1 MSEGFIKSCI
11 QINIPSF
18 AEKFVNNKKSTFYS
32 IDITNI
38 YSNKKWTLEKEFDDF
53 TRFQENLNTI
63 IPNPPLLDGKSL
75 FKVTAYD
82 ALQKRQLILERF
94 LRECCVRKDIFSN
107 RYFKEFINLEENS
120 PELLTQ
126 VPKKLSEFC
135 DLPLGVRDFK
145 YIQEENVIILV
156 CSDMNI
162 SSRID
167 AYITNVN
174 LPWEEKTDAHISVGA
189 FFAFKVIYDPNKG
202 FKFKKVF
209 AKSFPEQTGV
219 VNYDPESHSV
229 NVGLD
234 TGRIIFYKVNPDSD
248 FKHFEPYIDFKP
260 HTNRVMGVCYDA
272 KTGYIY
278 SVSTD
283 KKFYVTEIGYL
294 DNPSEIID
302 NPSGFTNL
310 YFDRKNERMFL
321 TDQMGMISVYLT
333 NSFPPILVNSIQI
346 SSDDPIRG
354 FDINLNKN
362 YLFTCSTDGQITILD
377 LDLPGKEKLIK
388 EISNFGVE
396 SKLRVIKYIME
407 KNEAITGDENGR
419 IIIWNLK
426 IGKSIFIWLAHDGA
440 VTQIDYIHSLNLLI
454 TSGKDKFIRTW
465 YIPDKWISD
474 DVKKFEENE
483 IKNMSDTLAMLRL
496 QKSLRE
502 SEDYNSDEDSLNGW
516 DFKPDL
522 DDY

>member
-1 MSEGFIKSCI
+1 MSDGFIKSCI
-11 QINIPSF
+11 QIKIPAF
-18 AEKFVNNKKSTFYS
+18 EEKYINNKKSTFYS

-209 AKSFPEQTGV
+209 AK
-219 VNYDPESHSV
+219 
-229 NVGLD
+229 
-234 TGRIIFYKVNPDSD
+234 K
-248 FKHFEPYIDFKP
+248 
-260 HTNRVMGVCYDA
+260 
-272 KTGYIY
+272 
-278 SVSTD
+278 
-283 KKFYVTEIGYL
+283 
-294 DNPSEIID
+294 
-302 NPSGFTNL
+302 
-310 YFDRKNERMFL
+310 
-321 TDQMGMISVYLT
+321 
-333 NSFPPILVNSIQI
+333 
-346 SSDDPIRG
+346 
-354 FDINLNKN
+354 
-362 YLFTCSTDGQITILD
+362 
-377 LDLPGKEKLIK
+377 
-388 EISNFGVE
+388 
-396 SKLRVIKYIME
+396 
-407 KNEAITGDENGR
+407 
-419 IIIWNLK
+419 
-426 IGKSIFIWLAHDGA
+426 
-440 VTQIDYIHSLNLLI
+440 
-454 TSGKDKFIRTW
+454 
-465 YIPDKWISD
+465 
-474 DVKKFEENE
+474 
-483 IKNMSDTLAMLRL
+483 
-496 QKSLRE
+496 
-502 SEDYNSDEDSLNGW
+502 
-516 DFKPDL
+516 
-522 DDY
+522 

>member
-11 QINIPSF
+11 QISIPSF
-18 AEKFVNNKKSTFYS
+18 SEKIINNKKATFYS
-32 IDITNI
+32 IDVTNI
-38 YSNKKWTLEKEFDDF
+38 YSNKKWTLEKEFDDI
-53 TRFQENLNTI
+53 TRLQESLSTI

-82 ALQKRQLILERF
+82 ALQKRQSLLERF
-94 LRECCVRKDIFSN
+94 LRECCVRKDVFSN
-107 RYFKEFINLEENS
+107 KFFKEFLNLEEES
-120 PELLTQ
+120 PELLTE

-135 DLPLGVRDFK
+135 DLPLGIRDFK
-145 YIQEENVIILV
+145 YIREENVILIV

-174 LPWEEKTDAHISVGA
+174 LPWEEKTEAHISVGA
-189 FFAFKVIYDPNKG
+189 FFAFKVNYDPNKG

-234 TGRIIFYKVNPDSD
+234 TGRIVFYKVNPDSD
-248 FKHFEPYIDFKP
+248 FKQFEPYIDFKP

-310 YFDRKNERMFL
+310 YYDRKNERMFL

-333 NSFPPILVNSIQI
+333 NNFPPILVNSIQI
-346 SSDDPIRG
+346 SSDEAIRG
-354 FDINLNKN
+354 F
-362 YLFTCSTDGQITILD
+362 IL
-377 LDLPGKEKLIK
+377 I
-388 EISNFGVE
+388 
-396 SKLRVIKYIME
+396 
-407 KNEAITGDENGR
+407 
-419 IIIWNLK
+419 
-426 IGKSIFIWLAHDGA
+426 
-440 VTQIDYIHSLNLLI
+440 
-454 TSGKDKFIRTW
+454 
-465 YIPDKWISD
+465 
-474 DVKKFEENE
+474 
-483 IKNMSDTLAMLRL
+483 
-496 QKSLRE
+496 
-502 SEDYNSDEDSLNGW
+502 
-516 DFKPDL
+516 
-522 DDY
+522 